1 MIASLSLQD
10 PNIVEQIWSLQ
21 HTAYRMEAAAMG
33 LKNVPPLP
41 ETFGSL
47 RSSGD
52 LFFGMISEEEEE
64 LLGAIAVFLSGSPA
78 QVEITR
84 LMIRQDCLRQGI
96 GSRLVEHV
104 LRSFPDVD
112 AFSVTAGT
120 GNVPAVQLYRK
131 FGFEPG
137 ETVSSVAGA
146 QLTVFHYRRPD

>member
-1 MIASLSLQD
+1 MIVSLSLQD
-10 PNIVEQIWSLQ
+10 PNIVEQIWRLQ

-52 LFFGMISEEEEE
+52 LFFGMISEEEE
-64 LLGAIAVFLSGSPA
+64 LLGAIAVLLSGSPA

-146 QLTVFHYRRPD
+146 HLTVFHYRRSY

>member
-1 MIASLSLQD
+1 MIASLSMQD

-52 LFFGMISEEEEE
+52 LFFGMISEEEE
-64 LLGAIAVFLSGSPA
+64 LVGAIAVFLSGSPA

-104 LRSFPDVD
+104 LRSFPDVN

-120 GNVPAVQLYRK
+120 GNIPAVQLYRK

-146 QLTVFHYRRPD
+146 QLTVFHYHRPD